1 MLEIKNLSAG
11 YGILTIL
18 HDMNFVVN
26 DGEFVALVGQNGAG
40 KTTTLRALSGLI
52 KPKSGEIIFNGTHLE
67 TMQAHKIAQMGIS
80 YVTDDGSL
88 FSGMT
93 VMQNIKLGAYNI
105 KDKEKINKRIEYVFD
120 MFPRLLERKAQY
132 AETLSGGERRML
144 SIARSLMGFPSLMLV
159 DEPSLGLAPNLV
171 EQVFETLKMLSE
183 EGITIFL
190 VEQNVNTTLK
200 IVDRAYVM
208 DLGAIVKEG
217 PAEAIRTDPEIMEA
231 YLGM

>member
-1 MLEIKNLSAG
+1 MLEIKNLTAG
-11 YGILTIL
+11 YGMLTIL
-18 HDMNFVVN
+18 HDMNFVVR

-40 KTTTLRALSGLI
+40 KTTTLHSISGLI

-67 TMQAHKIAQMGIS
+67 SMQAYKIAQQGIS
-80 YVTDDGSL
+80 YVTDNGNL

-93 VMQNIKLGAYNI
+93 VFENIKLGAYYEKDKNKI
-105 KDKEKINKRIEYVFD
+105 KDRMQYVFNL
-120 MFPRLLERKAQY
+120 FPRLSERKNQY

-144 SIARSLMGFPSLMLV
+144 SIARGLMASPSLMLV

-171 EQVFETLKMLSE
+171 EQVFESLKTLSK
-183 EGITIFL
+183 EGITILL

-200 IVDRAYVM
+200 MVERAYVL
-208 DLGAIVKEG
+208 DLGIIVKEG
-217 PAEAIRTDPEIMEA
+217 PAEDIRTDPEIMET